1 VKRFALLLILI
12 IEGLTMPKAR
22 AAEPVFLFEADPT
35 LLTTT
40 IRIVF
45 TTGTSSDPK
54 GKGGV
59 ANLVS
64 ELVMR
69 GTKKHSRNE
78 FQTVLERMGAAFDC
92 SASHDKI
99 IYSGEVIK
107 ENTEAFFKLIHE
119 ALTQPAFAKKEF
131 DSLKKETLAEI
142 NHVKNS
148 NGALAGLALRRLI
161 FENTPMEKS
170 GAGSLTSIKKIELK
184 DLVAYYKAYFTQ
196 ANMVIGVSG
205 PLPEAALRAQL
216 GKLAGALPQGTK
228 PERSSFDLTLPK
240 VPTLVVV
247 DKGGTATGTVFM
259 GQGGITAQDPDRFAM
274 DVGNF
279 SFGGEPLVSRL
290 FRIVRGELGYTYSVS
305 ATYSVLG
312 ALSYQKGVYAMVST
326 PSLEF
331 TTKTIRKCLEM
342 WDEYMNKGVN
352 SDELKLAHE
361 SVVNSYPFDFESA
374 DKRLS
379 KRLYGEIYGVP
390 VLSPEA
396 FKKTIESVN
405 NDRIKRAL
413 AERQTPG
420 GWWITLVA
428 DADVIEKQLEAEQ
441 KDIPEKDRLK
451 IARRFTP
458 EELIR

>member
-1 VKRFALLLILI
+1 MRTALLLILF
-12 IEGLTMPKAR
+12 IEGLIMAKAR

-40 IRIVF
+40 VRIVF

-64 ELVMR
+64 ELLMR
-69 GTKKHSRNE
+69 GTKKRSRSE
-78 FQTVLERMGAAFDC
+78 FQTALERMGAAFDC

-107 ENTEAFFKLIHE
+107 ENTTEFFKLIHE
-119 ALTQPAFAKKEF
+119 ALTQPAFSKREF
-131 DSLKKETLAEI
+131 EALKKETLAEV

-161 FENTPMEKS
+161 FEGTPMEKS
-170 GAGSLTSIKKIELK
+170 GAGTLASIKKIEMK
-184 DLVAYYKAYFTQ
+184 DLLAYYKQYFTQ
-196 ANMVIGVSG
+196 ANLVIGVSA
-205 PLPEAALRAQL
+205 PLPEAAIKSQL
-216 GKLAGALPQGTK
+216 TKLAQALPEGTK
-228 PERSSFDLTLPK
+228 PERTSFDLTLPTR
-240 VPTLVVV
+240 PTLVVV

-312 ALSYQKGVYAMVST
+312 ALSYQKGVYAIVST

-331 TTKTIRKCLEM
+331 TTKTIRKSLEM
-342 WDEYMNKGVN
+342 WDEYLTKGVS

-379 KRLYGEIYGVP
+379 KRLYGHIYGVP
-390 VLSPEA
+390 VLSPEE
-396 FKKTIESVN
+396 FKKTIEGVN
-405 NDRIKRAL
+405 NDKIKKAL
-413 AERQTPG
+413 AARQTKA

-428 DADVIEKQLEAEQ
+428 DADIIEKQLAAEQ
-441 KDIPEKDRLK
+441 KDIPEAERLT
-451 IARRFTP
+451 ISRRFTP

>member
-1 VKRFALLLILI
+1 MA
-12 IEGLTMPKAR
+12 KAR

-40 IRIVF
+40 VRIVF
-45 TTGTSSDPK
+45 TVGTSSDPK

-64 ELVMR
+64 ELLMR
-69 GTKKHSRNE
+69 GTKKRNRSE
-78 FQTVLERMGAAFDC
+78 FQTALERMGAAFDC

-107 ENTEAFFKLIHE
+107 ENTTEFFKLIHE
-119 ALTQPAFAKKEF
+119 ALTQPAFSKKEF
-131 DSLKKETLAEI
+131 EALKKETLAEV

-161 FENTPMEKS
+161 FEGTPMEKS
-170 GAGSLTSIKKIELK
+170 GAGTLASIKKIEMK
-184 DLVAYYKAYFTQ
+184 DLLAFYKQFFSQ
-196 ANMVIGVSG
+196 ANLVIGVSA
-205 PLPEAALRAQL
+205 PLPEAAIKTQL
-216 GKLAGALPQGTK
+216 TKLAQALPVGTQA
-228 PERSSFDLTLPK
+228 ERSSFDLTLPK
-240 VPTLVVV
+240 QPTLVVV

-312 ALSYQKGVYAMVST
+312 ALSYQKGVYAIVST

-331 TTKTIRKCLEM
+331 TTKTIRKSLEM
-342 WDEYMNKGVN
+342 WDEYMSKGVN

-379 KRLYGEIYGVP
+379 KRLYGHIYGVP
-390 VLSPEA
+390 VLSPVE
-396 FKKTIESVN
+396 FKKTIESVS
-405 NDRIKRAL
+405 NDRIKKSL
-413 AERQTPG
+413 AERQTKA

-428 DADVIEKQLEAEQ
+428 DADIIEKQLAAEQ
-441 KDIPEKDRLK
+441 KDIPEANRLK

>member
-1 VKRFALLLILI
+1 MA
-12 IEGLTMPKAR
+12 KAR

-40 IRIVF
+40 VRIVF
-45 TTGTSSDPK
+45 TVGTSSDPK

-64 ELVMR
+64 ELLMR
-69 GTKKHSRNE
+69 GTKKRNRSE
-78 FQTVLERMGAAFDC
+78 FQTALERMGAAFDC

-107 ENTEAFFKLIHE
+107 ENTTEFFKLIHE
-119 ALTQPAFAKKEF
+119 ALTQPAFSKKEF
-131 DSLKKETLAEI
+131 EALKKETLAEV

-161 FENTPMEKS
+161 FEGTPMEKS
-170 GAGSLTSIKKIELK
+170 GAGTLASIKKTEMK
-184 DLVAYYKAYFTQ
+184 DLLAFYKQFFSQ
-196 ANMVIGVSG
+196 ANLVIGVSA
-205 PLPEAALRAQL
+205 PLPEAAIKAQL
-216 GKLAGALPQGTK
+216 TKLAQALPVGTQA
-228 PERSSFDLTLPK
+228 ERSSFDLTLPK
-240 VPTLVVV
+240 QPTLVVV

-312 ALSYQKGVYAMVST
+312 ALSYQKGVYAIVST

-331 TTKTIRKCLEM
+331 TTKTIRKSLEM
-342 WDEYMNKGVN
+342 WDEYMSKGVN

-379 KRLYGEIYGVP
+379 KRLYGHIYGVP
-390 VLSPEA
+390 VLSPEE
-396 FKKTIESVN
+396 FKKTIESVS
-405 NDRIKRAL
+405 NDRIKKSL
-413 AERQTPG
+413 AERQTKA

-428 DADVIEKQLEAEQ
+428 DADIIEKQLAAEQ
-441 KDIPEKDRLK
+441 KDIPEANRLK